1 MENFLSPNLEP
12 TLIESIAKIN
22 LKTPPPIQ
30 AKAIPIALA
39 GRDILG
45 TAQTGTGKTAAFGIP
60 IVNYLLKTKK
70 VTALII
76 TPTRELASQVMQ
88 TMNNLVGR
96 GNIRTALLIGG
107 DSMQKQL
114 KQMRRNP
121 RLIVGT
127 PGRIND
133 HLKRKTLN
141 LSNTS
146 FLVLD
151 EVDRMLDMG
160 FTPQINQVLETV
172 PRKHQTLL
180 FSATLPGN
188 ILRLAEKYLNNP
200 ERISVG
206 STSMPIEKIKQE
218 VLRVKSGDKYN
229 QLIKE
234 IYIRQGSILIFVKTR
249 RNAEKMVKRLKYDDH
264 DADAIHGNLR
274 QNKRDRV
281 IKAFRNNHFRILVG
295 TDVASRGLDIPAIKH
310 VINFDLPQVPE
321 DFIHRIGRTA
331 RAGSEGSALSFVGDE
346 DKSKWNAIQR
356 LIDPN
361 FRTEPGSEGKGRR
374 RKRGGRSFDRRGRR
388 GKNRFADN
396 RSKSHSYKKDD
407 RKTSRFNKRDDRD
420 KREDNKNERN
430 KKSFRFKNKFGNKK
444 NHFSKSFGK
453 KKKRFSGSNDFR
465 N

>member
-1 MENFLSPNLEP
+1 M
-12 TLIESIAKIN
+12 
-22 LKTPPPIQ
+22 
-30 AKAIPIALA
+30 
-39 GRDILG
+39 
-45 TAQTGTGKTAAFGIP
+45 
-60 IVNYLLKTKK
+60 
-70 VTALII
+70 
-76 TPTRELASQVMQ
+76 TPTRELATQVMQ

-133 HLKRKTLN
+133 HLKRHTLKLN
-141 LSNTS
+141 NTT

-151 EVDRMLDMG
+151 ESDRMLDMG

-180 FSATLPGN
+180 FSATLPNN
-188 ILRLAEKYLNNP
+188 IIRLAEKYLNQP
-200 ERISVG
+200 VRISVG
-206 STSMPIEKIKQE
+206 STSTPIAKIKQE
-218 VLRVKSGDKYN
+218 VLRVKDGDKYN

-234 IYIRQGSILIFVKTR
+234 IYTRQGSILIFVKTR

-331 RAGSEGSALSFVGDE
+331 RAGAEGSALSFLGNE
-346 DKSKWNAIQR
+346 DRSKWNAIQR

-361 FRTEPGSEGKGRR
+361 FKAEPRNESRGR
-374 RKRGGRSFDRRGRR
+374 RKRRGSR
-388 GKNRFADN
+388 GKNRFTEK
-396 RSKSHSYKKDD
+396 RSSYYGS
-407 RKTSRFNKRDDRD
+407 RREERPPSRFKKRNDRDRD
-420 KREDNKNERN
+420 KREDMPKE
-430 KKSFRFKNKFGNKK
+430 KKTGKSFDFRKRFDGKK
-444 NHFSKSFGK
+444 KTFYKRGFGK
-453 KKKRFSGSNDFR
+453 KRRQFSRKRRDFR
-465 N
+465 D

>member
-1 MENFLSPNLEP
+1 MENFLSFNLEP
-12 TLIESIAKIN
+12 SLIESIAKIN
-22 LKTPPPIQ
+22 FKTPTPIQ

-218 VLRVKSGDKYN
+218 VLKVKSGDKYN

-234 IYIRQGSILIFVKTR
+234 IYVRQGSILIFVKTR

-295 TDVASRGLDIPAIKH
+295 TDVASRGLDIPSIKH

-346 DKSKWNAIQR
+346 DRSKWNAIQR

-361 FRTEPGSEGKGRR
+361 FRAELGGE
-374 RKRGGRSFDRRGRR
+374 RKIKRNRGGRSFDRRGRR
-388 GKNRFADN
+388 GENRFTEKRSESQGHKKDN
-396 RSKSHSYKKDD
+396 RKS
-407 RKTSRFNKRDDRD
+407 SRFKKRDDRD

-430 KKSFRFKNKFGNKK
+430 KKSFRFKKKFGNKK
-444 NHFSKSFGK
+444 NRFSKGFGR
-453 KKKRFSGSNDFR
+453 KKKRFSGRNNFR
-465 N
+465 D